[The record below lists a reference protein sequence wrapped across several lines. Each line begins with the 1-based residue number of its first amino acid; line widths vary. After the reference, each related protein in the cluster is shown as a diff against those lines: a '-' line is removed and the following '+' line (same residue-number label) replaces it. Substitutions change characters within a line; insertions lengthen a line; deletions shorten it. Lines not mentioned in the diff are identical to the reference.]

1 MTSIRYPIL
10 VFFLTLL
17 AANHLGAKND
27 RGYRTGQQALKSRA
41 DFCQYVE
48 ASLNEQSSRPQI
60 EESFFDADASE
71 HAEARQMLSRVRSVK
86 RLLKP
91 YLQKPVTLESLPEDW
106 LHLLTEKTL
115 LLKYKKQKLTAQL
128 RQLQNITKKSQN
140 DLGVEVKYQS
150 HRSDFQWPLQVKT
163 IEDAL
168 RKTQVQ
174 LDRITKRSFTPEAL
188 FDLSLELQESSP
200 TPLGL
205 KVVHSNGW
213 LRDTYSLYPAWL
225 IDGQW
230 KLASRH
236 PWLTVESE
244 FLPEPVVSSLSQQQV
259 PEIASKYLASNK
271 AFSPESISSKPN
283 WLWQNDGSFIILGNQ
298 STNLLPTSKLVEIT
312 LPSDLG
318 AMALFDMACTIETPR
333 KLAKAE

>member
-106 LHLLTEKTL
+106 LHLLTVKNSIAEVQETKTNCSI
-115 LLKYKKQKLTAQL
+115 KTAAEHHKEESERL
-128 RQLQNITKKSQN
+128 RRRGEIS
-140 DLGVEVKYQS
+140 
-150 HRSDFQWPLQVKT
+150 
-163 IEDAL
+163 
-168 RKTQVQ
+168 
-174 LDRITKRSFTPEAL
+174 
-188 FDLSLELQESSP
+188 ESS
-200 TPLGL
+200 
-205 KVVHSNGW
+205 
-213 LRDTYSLYPAWL
+213 LRLSMAFAGQNNRRRFKKDTSA
-225 IDGQW
+225 
-230 KLASRH
+230 
-236 PWLTVESE
+236 T
-244 FLPEPVVSSLSQQQV
+244 
-259 PEIASKYLASNK
+259 
-271 AFSPESISSKPN
+271 
-283 WLWQNDGSFIILGNQ
+283 
-298 STNLLPTSKLVEIT
+298 
-312 LPSDLG
+312 
-318 AMALFDMACTIETPR
+318 
-333 KLAKAE
+333 